1 MTLSIYVKIHV
12 YKLNHIIYCYFLHI
26 LQAPNFVGVPL
37 GLGQMILHCIYRHKR
52 GPLVENAKVDTNEQ
66 LESITESI
74 KVDIRNYTDK
84 RKCCSDQDIEMQ
96 LKVWLKWRHT
106 SLLLLCLI
114 CIFIIIYI
122 TFPTEL
128 IPILWGDW
136 WYICLCK

>member
-1 MTLSIYVKIHV
+1 
-12 YKLNHIIYCYFLHI
+12 
-26 LQAPNFVGVPL
+26 
-37 GLGQMILHCIYRHKR
+37 
-52 GPLVENAKVDTNEQ
+52 
-66 LESITESI
+66 
-74 KVDIRNYTDK
+74 VDIRNYTDK

-136 WYICLCK
+136 RYICLCK